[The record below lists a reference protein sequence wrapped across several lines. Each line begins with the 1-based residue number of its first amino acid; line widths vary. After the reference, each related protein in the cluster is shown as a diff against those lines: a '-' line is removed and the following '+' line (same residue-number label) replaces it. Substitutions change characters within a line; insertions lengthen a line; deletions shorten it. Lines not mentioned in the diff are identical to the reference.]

1 MRIGTL
7 ELTFE
12 ILNVL
17 LFMLTDFGHF
27 GIEPSYNP
35 IYVFIWGSG
44 DLGHCSLHLSLL
56 MHIHR

>member
-1 MRIGTL
+1 MIIGTL

-17 LFMLTDFGHF
+17 LYTLTDFGHV

-35 IYVFIWGSG
+35 IYVFVCMLVFI
-44 DLGHCSLHLSLL
+44 LGL
-56 MHIHR
+56 IY

>member
-17 LFMLTDFGHF
+17 LFMLTVFGHF
-27 GIEPSYNP
+27 GIEPSHNP
-35 IYVFIWGSG
+35 IYVFICMFVFT
-44 DLGHCSLHLSLL
+44 LGL
-56 MHIHR
+56 IY